1 MGEASMKA
9 RRSPGVLLPVLLAGL
24 LAAAACT
31 GVQEAPPQRQHYF
44 DKTEVDLEYGR
55 PEASA
60 RYHRPRGVQQ
70 YISDKTEVD
79 LARPRTSPSA
89 STDATVPLP
98 APPDTPSP
106 APLPGGG
113 R

>member
-1 MGEASMKA
+1 MGFLQSYRTLRMLLLVVVF
-9 RRSPGVLLPVLLAGL
+9 GVS
-24 LAAAACT
+24 ACA
-31 GVQEAPPQRQHYF
+31 GVQEQVQQERHFY

-60 RYHRPRGVQQ
+60 RYRRPRGVQS
-70 YISDKTEVD
+70 YISDETEVD
-79 LARPRTSPSA
+79 LVHSRAPQSEEQSDVT
-89 STDATVPLP
+89 PLP
-98 APPDTPSP
+98 AQPNAPSA